1 MLAKKQRESSTRS
14 EYRRNGK
21 RKKTKSQKII
31 LTILIPI
38 MAILLVI
45 AIFAAKLFAEAQSAV
60 EDSYFSIER
69 ESEINVNPIEDTI
82 SVLIMGVD
90 DTESR
95 DLGSARTDALIYLTI
110 DPKDHEIN
118 MVSIPRDTYT
128 EIMDDGEFS
137 RRNKINSA
145 YAVGEE
151 KAVIETVENLLDV
164 PVHYYATF
172 NFDSFL
178 EIIDALGGIEMDVP
192 VTISEQNSDGQM
204 GKIHLEEGYQTL
216 NGEQALALART
227 RKIDNDVKRGER
239 QQLIIQAIVKK
250 ALSIG
255 SIPKLSDAI
264 EAVGS
269 NMRTDLRFSEM
280 LNIAQSGLEGSY
292 TFESHIF
299 EWTDFTSNGASMVE
313 LYPDSVEYISHKL
326 RVELGLDA
334 ADERDEEG
342 YEFTS
347 NRIAEYAY

>member
-1 MLAKKQRESSTRS
+1 MAKKQRESSTRS

-69 ESEINVNPIEDTI
+69 ESEINVDPIEDTI

-137 RRNKINSA
+137 RRNRINTA

-255 SIPKLSDAI
+255 SIPKLSNAI

-292 TFESHIF
+292 SFESHIF

>member
-1 MLAKKQRESSTRS
+1 MTKKQIPSTTRS
-14 EYRRNGK
+14 DYRRNGK
-21 RKKTKSQKII
+21 KKKTKSQKII
-31 LTILIPI
+31 LTILIPL

-45 AIFAAKLFAEAQSAV
+45 AVFAAKLFAEAQTAV
-60 EDSYFSIER
+60 EDSYHSIER
-69 ESEINVNPIEDTI
+69 ESEVNVNPIEETV

-95 DLGSARTDALIYLTI
+95 NLGSARTDALIYLTI
-110 DPKDHEIN
+110 DPNEHEIN

-128 EIMDDGEFS
+128 EIMYDGQVQK
-137 RRNKINSA
+137 RNKINSA
-145 YAVGEE
+145 YEVGQE

-192 VTISEQNSDGQM
+192 VTITEQNSDGKM
-204 GKIHLEEGYQTL
+204 GQIYLEEGYQTL

-269 NMRTDLRFSEM
+269 NMRTDLRFNEM

-292 TFESHIF
+292 TFNSHIF
-299 EWTDFTSNGASMVE
+299 EWTDFELYGASMVE
-313 LYPDSVEYISHKL
+313 LYPDSVDYISHKL
-326 RVELGLDA
+326 RVALDLETE
-334 ADERDEEG
+334 DERDQEG

-347 NRIAEYAY
+347 NRIPEYAY

>member
-1 MLAKKQRESSTRS
+1 MAKKQRESSTRS

-69 ESEINVNPIEDTI
+69 ESEINVDPIEDTI

-255 SIPKLSDAI
+255 SIPKLSNAI

-292 TFESHIF
+292 SFESHIF

>member
-1 MLAKKQRESSTRS
+1 MAKKQRESSTRS

-21 RKKTKSQKII
+21 RKKTKAQKII
-31 LTILIPI
+31 LAILIPI
-38 MAILLVI
+38 MAILLIV

-60 EDSYFSIER
+60 EDSYHSIER
-69 ESEINVNPIEDTI
+69 ESEINVDPIEDTV

-95 DLGSARTDALIYLTI
+95 NLGSARTDALIYLTI
-110 DPKDHEIN
+110 DPNNHEIN

-128 EIMDDGEFS
+128 EIINDGDLY

-145 YAVGEE
+145 YEVGQE
-151 KAVIETVENLLDV
+151 KAVIETVENLLNV
-164 PVHYYATF
+164 PIHYYATF

-250 ALSIG
+250 ALSMG
-255 SIPKLSDAI
+255 SIPKLSAAI

-269 NMRTDLRFSEM
+269 NMRTDLRFTEM

-292 TFESHIF
+292 TFNSHIF
-299 EWTDFTSNGASMVE
+299 EWTDFTFNGASMVE

-326 RVELGLDA
+326 RVALDLEA
-334 ADERDEEG
+334 ADERDAEG

>member
-1 MLAKKQRESSTRS
+1 MRKKQKESSTRS

-21 RKKTKSQKII
+21 RKKSKSQKNI
-31 LTILIPI
+31 LAILIPI

-45 AIFAAKLFAEAQSAV
+45 AIFAAKLYAEAQSAV
-60 EDSYFSIER
+60 EDSYHSIER
-69 ESEINVNPIEDTI
+69 ESEINVDPIEDTV

-90 DTESR
+90 DTETR
-95 DLGSARTDALIYLTI
+95 NLGSARTDALIYLTI
-110 DPKDHEIN
+110 DPNNHEIN

-128 EIMDDGEFS
+128 DIMYEGES
-137 RRNKINSA
+137 QGKNKINSA
-145 YAVGEE
+145 YEVGQE

-164 PVHYYATF
+164 PIHYYATF

-192 VTISEQNSDGQM
+192 VTITEQNSDGEM
-204 GKIHLEEGYQTL
+204 GQIYLEEGYQTL

-269 NMRTDLRFSEM
+269 NMRTDLRFNEM

-292 TFESHIF
+292 SFNSHIF
-299 EWTDFTSNGASMVE
+299 EWTDFTRNGASMVE

-326 RVELGLDA
+326 RVALDLEA
-334 ADERDEEG
+334 ADERDAEG
-342 YEFTS
+342 YEFNS
-347 NRIAEYAY
+347 NQIAEYAY

>member
-1 MLAKKQRESSTRS
+1 MAKKQRESSTRS

-164 PVHYYATF
+164 PIHYYATF